1 MWAIVEF
8 VPPEDAMFKKLSRGR
23 DSLYRNLDEK
33 VIESSVPQAL
43 LSPGQSARDSRR
55 LGKSHR
61 RLYLLRL
68 SGGKA
73 R

>member
-1 MWAIVEF
+1 MLANKPVG
-8 VPPEDAMFKKLSRGR
+8 DAFAAA
-23 DSLYRNLDEK
+23 